1 MSVPVLRVEELV
13 KEFTVHHLFRP
24 KEIITA
30 VDHVTF
36 EVQRGSA
43 VGLVGESGSGKSTTA
58 RCVLRLM
65 DPTSG
70 RVFFNGENVTG
81 VSGSALRALR
91 RKMQIVFQDP
101 YSSLNPRMRVEDI
114 VSEGIRIHKLAPS
127 DEWRRDRVVQLLEMV
142 GLEADHLRRKPSSFS
157 GGQLQRIGIAR
168 ALAVGPE
175 LLICDEPVSSLDVS
189 IQAQILNL
197 FRQLQ
202 RDLNLTMLFIAHDL
216 ATVRHLC
223 DYIVV
228 MQDGKVVEQGPRE
241 QVYEAPCHPYT
252 RDLMAAVPIPDP
264 RIERDR
270 RRLRR
275 SLAVAGEHTNPPC

>member
-275 SLAVAGEHTNPPC
+275 SLAVAGEQTNPPC